1 MRRKLILVLIL
12 TVLVSLSIVRF
23 IHINEKYPNPM
34 IIETGIGE
42 ECVCFNTKIEIISG
56 TFLTYEDLDE
66 KSILRGETSP
76 DMKILQVRIRLHA
89 KENTRIPL
97 FRMAAQNG
105 LMKNNPMY
113 LMMLEL
119 YEGTSIEMKTGEEKE
134 VVLFYSFDRN
144 VYYRKDWD
152 NMENRKWTVEIVD
165 TYPYRYLMEIPL

>member
-23 IHINEKYPNPM
+23 IHINEKYPNP
-34 IIETGIGE
+34 
-42 ECVCFNTKIEIISG
+42 
-56 TFLTYEDLDE
+56 YEDLDE

-144 VYYRKDWD
+144 AYYKKDWD